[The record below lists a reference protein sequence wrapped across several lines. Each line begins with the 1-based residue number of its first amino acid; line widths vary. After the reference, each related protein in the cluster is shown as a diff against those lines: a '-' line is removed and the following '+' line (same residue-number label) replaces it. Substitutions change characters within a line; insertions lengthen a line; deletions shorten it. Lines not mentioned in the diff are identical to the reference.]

1 MFSLVV
7 KCKSSGEQ
15 PTKNN
20 TILKGDLNTMKNA
33 NFTYKLERRGYGT
46 DVYTVENIDGMTEEE
61 IIDACDSAN
70 FGGRVF
76 GRTVEVYTD

>member
-1 MFSLVV
+1 
-7 KCKSSGEQ
+7 
-15 PTKNN
+15 
-20 TILKGDLNTMKNA
+20 MKNA

-46 DVYTVENIDGMTEEE
+46 DVYTVDNIDGMTEEE